1 MTLLAGKCA
10 VVTGGA
16 NGIGAAIVKS
26 LVAAGASPGS
36 VVIDLARELRGS
48 SPQGWTELAVDLRD
62 DDDMTRAFSTV
73 LDLLP
78 SIDVLVA
85 SAGIVPGWSGISA
98 LDFDTWDQVFRVNA
112 RSVAFMLKCLLPAL
126 HNGSSVVVVAS
137 MDSWRANPTIPAYA
151 ASKHAVLGLV
161 RSAAQDLGSQGIRVN
176 AVAPGPIATA
186 AHLDRM
192 RFREQEYGITVEQAL
207 EDAKRGTALRRI
219 ATEDEVASAVLFLA
233 SSLSSG
239 VSGHLLPVDAGIV

>member
-16 NGIGAAIVKS
+16 NGIGATMVKS

-112 RSVAFMLKCLLPAL
+112 RSEPLC
-126 HNGSSVVVVAS
+126 
-137 MDSWRANPTIPAYA
+137 
-151 ASKHAVLGLV
+151 
-161 RSAAQDLGSQGIRVN
+161 
-176 AVAPGPIATA
+176 
-186 AHLDRM
+186 
-192 RFREQEYGITVEQAL
+192 
-207 EDAKRGTALRRI
+207 
-219 ATEDEVASAVLFLA
+219 
-233 SSLSSG
+233 
-239 VSGHLLPVDAGIV
+239 